1 MCNIHNIHIIYIFF
15 FFRDL
20 KIYLTGIHQQNR
32 SIRIRIILIVEKYW
46 RKSCTLFNLTER
58 LFRFFEEIPPNDPRI
73 LSDSLKD
80 IYNPITVLD
89 MCLKVGSI

>member
-1 MCNIHNIHIIYIFF
+1 MCNIHNIHIIYFF